1 MLAGRHKW
9 GVLISMSLVGELSF
23 QKMMP
28 ETQLIAC
35 MHQKSMGF
43 PCWSLETIEIFDAA
57 AKAMPSQNSGWA
69 EWANFTWYGLN
80 LCDIGHQKWKILSLP
95 QLRGRS
101 WGCNIGNTAGSL
113 RISMK
118 VSNPRGF
125 FGGNLWE
132 DDSMLTKFH
141 ARHMDLIVFDGEASQ
156 PASFHRFSSFDLGF
170 VFFGKSHECF
180 FSLKSCIS
188 SSRLFG
194 SKSLSMRTRICM
206 PHVTWCLH
214 QALLPQRQRRVWQ
227 EWGVVEANHNPETQ
241 WDEAEWGARMLQG
254 LILEQGFG
262 HFCQNSEARFQKEN
276 QAPPKKTQFEDST
289 GTEPNFSREVT
300 AERWGKQDKKGRR
313 TTLKGSQQVNGGK
326 FTRVQRVASFLAQ
339 SVLAGDSEIIKAQDR
354 KKMEKE
360 WKRYKYTFW
369 RQLRFEEAR

>member
-1 MLAGRHKW
+1 MLEPRNYWNFSMLQPRPCLLKTLAEQNEPTSPDMVWTFMTLAIRNGRF
-9 GVLISMSLVGELSF
+9 LAI
-23 QKMMP
+23 
-28 ETQLIAC
+28 
-35 MHQKSMGF
+35 
-43 PCWSLETIEIFDAA
+43 
-57 AKAMPSQNSGWA
+57 
-69 EWANFTWYGLN
+69 
-80 LCDIGHQKWKILSLP
+80 P

-132 DDSMLTKFH
+132 DDSMLTKSH

-227 EWGVVEANHNPETQ
+227 EVGGGRSQPQSGNPMGRSRMRCEDAARSNIGAGVWAFLSKLWSTIPKGKPSTTQ
-241 WDEAEWGARMLQG
+241 KKRNSKIVLVQSPTSAEKWRQSVGA
-254 LILEQGFG
+254 
-262 HFCQNSEARFQKEN
+262 
-276 QAPPKKTQFEDST
+276 
-289 GTEPNFSREVT
+289 
-300 AERWGKQDKKGRR
+300 KQDKKG
-313 TTLKGSQQVNGGK
+313 KKNHIEG
-326 FTRVQRVASFLAQ
+326 VAASAWRANSPEF
-339 SVLAGDSEIIKAQDR
+339 
-354 KKMEKE
+354 KE
-360 WKRYKYTFW
+360 
-369 RQLRFEEAR
+369 LHRF